1 MWVPTRVGWG
11 KKKKKKKLPQSEDGA
26 GAKDKDGKQSRDRK
40 QETHQ
45 FPTQWSFLL
54 IWYYI
59 KRKVTNYRL
68 VVEKNKYVH

>member
-26 GAKDKDGKQSRDRK
+26 GAKDKDGKQSRDTK

-54 IWYYI
+54 I
-59 KRKVTNYRL
+59 
-68 VVEKNKYVH
+68 